1 MLTLP
6 FLFLGAL
13 FFLLSGQEEEVEV
26 DPPRGIFL
34 KKKNL
39 FFCLRGSNKECY
51 PLPVSPFSL
60 KFNSLYKFDSVVIFL
75 THFY

>member
-60 KFNSLYKFDSVVIFL
+60 KFNSLYKFDSVVIF
-75 THFY
+75 